1 MNNLEEKFKVLTCKN
16 NGKSQVNSMEK
27 KSMKQNDSS
36 FEFNVTNAK
45 EVITIHLVEMNAIFA
60 IEEAQ
65 HK

>member
-16 NGKSQVNSMEK
+16 DRKSQVNSMEK

-36 FEFNVTNAK
+36 FESNVTNAK
-45 EVITIHLVEMNAIFA
+45 EVIETHLAETNAIFV

-65 HK
+65 YK